1 MNSLSSDFIATKI
14 SNHPTIYNKLK
25 EQLEAHAHHLSQQTP
40 FMIEQ
45 ILLSLPLLHSH
56 FVDLLVG
63 FTVRKGGSSLEASF
77 NMKWSESESE
87 SESGS
92 GSG

>member
-56 FVDLLVG
+56 FVGLLVG
-63 FTVRKGGSSLEASF
+63 FTVRKGASSF
-77 NMKWSESESE
+77 NMKWSES
-87 SESGS
+87 GS
-92 GSG
+92 G